1 MSINRVAGLLLL
13 LVAAGSVRAQDGAR
27 FGLKLGVTSSELRFS
42 NGTSEGGLESR
53 FGLNAGVFASVPVR
67 GAWRALVAADYYR
80 KGYEAGEFRDENNT
94 RRFTDADFQYDY
106 ASLLIAPQYAATLG
120 SGGLRFYAFLGPRLD
135 LLAAERVVATV
146 DGERETV
153 EIPAP
158 FDRPGSEPIV
168 FGASAG
174 FGLDLANAVSLPL
187 LIELRY
193 DSNLTPARSF
203 RNGDERF
210 RTFSLRLGYSF

>member
-1 MSINRVAGLLLL
+1 MSLHRVTVLLLL
-13 LVAAGSVRAQDGAR
+13 LVAAWPVQAQDGAR
-27 FGLKLGVTSSELRFS
+27 FGLKLGVTSAELRFS
-42 NGTSEGGLESR
+42 NETSGGGLESR
-53 FGLNAGVFASVPVR
+53 FGLNAGVFAVVPVR
-67 GAWRALVAADYYR
+67 GSWRALVAADYYR
-80 KGYEAGEFRDENNT
+80 KGYEAGEFRDENNA
-94 RRFTDADFQYDY
+94 RLFTDADFQYDY
-106 ASLLIAPQYAATLG
+106 ASLLIAPHYAAALG
-120 SGGLRFYAFLGPRLD
+120 SDGLGFYAFIGPRLD

-146 DGERETV
+146 DGERESV

-158 FDRPGSEPIV
+158 FDTPGFESIV

-174 FGLDLANAVSLPL
+174 FGLDLANAVSMPL

-193 DSNLTPARSF
+193 DSDVTPARSF

>member
-1 MSINRVAGLLLL
+1 MSIARITTLLLL
-13 LVAAGSVRAQDGAR
+13 ACAAWPVQAQDGAR
-27 FGLKLGVTSSELRFS
+27 FGLKLGATSAELRFS
-42 NGTSEGGLESR
+42 NGTNGGGLESR
-53 FGLNAGVFASVPVR
+53 FGLNAGVFAAVPVR

-153 EIPAP
+153 ELP
-158 FDRPGSEPIV
+158 FDTPGFESIV
-168 FGASAG
+168 FGVSAG
-174 FGLDLANAVSLPL
+174 IGLDLADAVSMPL

-193 DSNLTPARSF
+193 DADVTPARSL
-203 RNGDERF
+203 RNGDSRF
-210 RTFSLRLGYSF
+210 RTFSLRAGLSF